1 MLMRIA
7 HLVVREHQ
15 TGTSAA
21 VHLVTNLLIK
31 GKFDGFLFIMPNAY
45 DIRVGFRHSTWLLVD
60 AISITL
66 LDEFL
71 HTTHTIVLA
80 HINSFVIQKY

>member
-31 GKFDGFLFIMPNAY
+31 GKFDGLLLLMPNAY
-45 DIRVGFRHSTWLLVD
+45 DIRVGVMHSTLLQMM
-60 AISITL
+60 
-66 LDEFL
+66 
-71 HTTHTIVLA
+71 
-80 HINSFVIQKY
+80 SF